1 MLFGCLLIAQ
11 TLICGPE
18 PWTYLPEGPK
28 RLEACAVG
36 HGRLALPKYDGWAG
50 HRNRLQIVV
59 TIDDRMATSAI
70 PGVPACSR
78 DVLRPWLPQVP
89 DDAIPNP

>member
-18 PWTYLPEGPK
+18 PWKYLPVGDTS
-28 RLEACAVG
+28 ACAVG
-36 HGRLALPKYDGWAG
+36 HGRVALPRYDGWAG
-50 HRNRLQIVV
+50 HRNRLSIV
-59 TIDDRMATSAI
+59 ISLDDRMATSAI
-70 PGVPACSR
+70 PAVPACSR
-78 DVLRPWLPQVP
+78 DILRPWLPQVP